1 MVNGRHEKTTLN
13 WKFKLIYLKDVKDLL
28 WSGQRTTGTLYQTII
43 GNFGP
48 QKWHFFTSKWTNW
61 WKKPHQTTPET
72 FSETFTSLTLAAENP
87 DQCRSGATT
96 QAEQGPALPCAM
108 APTNGSKGKLRHSQQ
123 GKASTKKLC
132 KRSSPQFWCLV
143 FECQKIQLPTR
154 FSCTVSTVTILV

>member
-1 MVNGRHEKTTLN
+1 MLKIYSGVGRGPLELFIKQ
-13 WKFKLIYLKDVKDLL
+13 LL
-28 WSGQRTTGTLYQTII
+28 EILALRSGI
-43 GNFGP
+43 
-48 QKWHFFTSKWTNW
+48 FFTSKWTNW

-143 FECQKIQLPTR
+143 FECQKIQLPAR

>member
-1 MVNGRHEKTTLN
+1 MLKIYSGVGRGPLELFIKQ
-13 WKFKLIYLKDVKDLL
+13 LL
-28 WSGQRTTGTLYQTII
+28 EILALRSGI
-43 GNFGP
+43 
-48 QKWHFFTSKWTNW
+48 FFTSKWTNW